1 MADDEE
7 LARRVRA
14 QLQDRRDVTERR
26 MFGGLCFLANGRM
39 CAGVLGRDLVGRV
52 AREDMPAV
60 LRLKDV
66 RRMDFTGRPL
76 AGFVFVAAG
85 AVRGDADLHAWIARG
100 LAVAD
105 AQEPKKSSAKRRRA

>member
-1 MADDEE
+1 MAYDEE

-14 QLQDRRDVTERR
+14 QLRDRRDVTERR

-39 CAGVLGRDLVGRV
+39 CAGVLGRDLIGRV
-52 AREDMPAV
+52 AREDMPTA
-60 LRLKDV
+60 LRLQHV
-66 RRMDFTGRPL
+66 RPMDFTGRPL

-85 AVRGDADLHAWIARG
+85 AIRGDADLRGWIARG

-105 AQEPKKSSAKRRRA
+105 AQGPKKGRLQRRRA